1 MKNTL
6 QTPDTKI
13 KEQSLW
19 NWEMDIEVPNIQN
32 S

>member
-1 MKNTL
+1 MGQTL
-6 QTPDTKI
+6 QISNTKT